1 MNLNTKILNM
11 RYFFL
16 QILFWGAAVVHYAY
30 MTQILEFKGFSE
42 FEIGILSGSR
52 LLTGLVFQI
61 WIGAFADRYVYRF
74 PLKNIIA
81 ALAIGAGIFSFLL
94 WKVGHHFLW
103 MLFICMGLG
112 ITFTTLSP
120 LIDSL
125 SMLYVNHGKDVNFAK
140 GRAGGSVSWAF
151 LCIFAGVYCDKRGLG
166 NFPLFAIGICLLMGV
181 VALTMPW
188 QSIHQNHRIKKEKKE
203 SPTGDSVWKI
213 LKKYK
218 IYTVFLIG
226 SAMMFM
232 GYNLGS
238 VFLIDVFKG
247 LGGNNTHYGLGEF
260 VLAMSEVPSAFLIL
274 KFRKKIPMKWFMLCC
289 AFFMTLKNLIPTYS
303 HHIGIVIL
311 AQACEMLGFGLYYA
325 GGMYLVTDM
334 LPERDLVK
342 ATTLI
347 SVATIGMGEGI
358 ASLFCGMIHQ
368 RFGLY
373 GLMKAGTLVNALAVL
388 VMLFMCMMKEEP
400 KETNTV

>member
-1 MNLNTKILNM
+1 MNFNTKILNL

-16 QILFWGAAVVHYAY
+16 QILFWGAAVIHYAY

-42 FEIGILSGSR
+42 LEIGILSGSR

-81 ALAIGAGIFSFLL
+81 VLSIGAGIFSFLL
-94 WKVGHHFLW
+94 WRVGHHFVW
-103 MLFICMGLG
+103 MLIICMGLG
-112 ITFTTLSP
+112 VTFTTVSP

-140 GRAGGSVSWAF
+140 GRAGGSISWAF
-151 LCIFAGVYCDKRGLG
+151 LCILAGIYCDKMGLD
-166 NFPLFAIGICLLMGV
+166 NFPLFAIGMCFLMGV
-181 VALTMPW
+181 VAFSMPW
-188 QSIHQNHRIKKEKKE
+188 QPINSKNRINGKRESANEDLVWSILRN
-203 SPTGDSVWKI
+203 
-213 LKKYK
+213 YK
-218 IYTVFLIG
+218 VYTVFLIG
-226 SAMMFM
+226 SALMFM

-238 VFLIDVFKG
+238 VFLIDIFKG
-247 LGGNNTHYGLGEF
+247 LGGNNTHYGIGEF
-260 VLAMSEVPSAFLIL
+260 VLAISEVPSAFLIL

-289 AFFMTLKNLIPTYS
+289 AFFMTLKNLIPTIS

-325 GGMYLVTDM
+325 GGMYLVADM
-334 LPERDLVK
+334 LPKKDLVK

-347 SVATIGMGEGI
+347 SVATVGMGEGL
-358 ASLFCGMIHQ
+358 ASLVCGMIHQ
-368 RFGLY
+368 KFGLY
-373 GLMKAGTLVNALAVL
+373 GLMKAGTLVNALAVF
-388 VMLFMCMMKEEP
+388 VMFFMCMMKEERFE
-400 KETNTV
+400 KNTE